1 MTAKRKTPAKQAYP
15 LPEHLPDDVAGVW
28 IETVERGRIAPSV
41 SPALLE
47 SYCNLVVRWREAAKT
62 VADEG
67 LVVDGGEKR
76 GAIVHPA
83 LAAERQLSA
92 QLKEWS
98 PLVNR
103 PASADRKRG
112 PVYDAT
118 KRSIKAAGLDEKPE
132 FEGACLAVATQAW
145 LIDEAQRGGIE
156 ELQKA
161 AYVLIPSYVKG
172 CAELQITPAS
182 LPPEATKKASN
193 GGKVSKFE
201 EAAARR
207 RARQASSA

>member
-1 MTAKRKTPAKQAYP
+1 MARQSARDLYP
-15 LPEHLPDDVAGVW
+15 LPDSLPDDVATVW
-28 IETVERGRIAPSV
+28 LDTVARGRIAPNV

-47 SYCNLVVRWREAAKT
+47 AYCTLVVRWRAAAAV

-103 PASADRKRG
+103 PTKADRRRG
-112 PVYDAT
+112 PMYDAT
-118 KRSIKAAGLDEKPE
+118 KRSLEAAGLSEKKQ
-132 FEGACLAVATQAW
+132 FEGVALAVLTEAW
-145 LIDEAQRGGIE
+145 LIDEAQRAGLE

-182 LPPEATKKASN
+182 LPADAGKKDGR

-207 RARQASSA
+207 RERQAG

>member
-1 MTAKRKTPAKQAYP
+1 MATAKQTYP
-15 LPEHLPDDVAGVW
+15 IPDHLPDTVAEVW
-28 IETVERGRIAPSV
+28 RETIARDRIAPQV

-47 SYCNLVVRWREAAKT
+47 AYCTLVVRWRETAAS
-62 VADEG
+62 VAEEG
-67 LVVDGGEKR
+67 IVVDGGEKR

-92 QLKEWS
+92 QIKEWA

-103 PASADRKRG
+103 PVKASRKAG
-112 PVYDAT
+112 PMYDAT
-118 KRSIKAAGLDEKPE
+118 KRSIEEAGLNDKPQY
-132 FEGACLAVATQAW
+132 EGVCQAVLTQAW
-145 LIDEAQRGGIE
+145 LIDEAQRAGLE

-182 LPPEATKKASN
+182 IPPEALKKVRS
-193 GGKVSKFE
+193 GGKVTKFA
-201 EAAARR
+201 EAAAKRR
-207 RARQASSA
+207 NAA

>member
-1 MTAKRKTPAKQAYP
+1 MATAKQTYP
-15 LPEHLPDDVAGVW
+15 VPDHLPEDVAAVW
-28 IETVERGRIAPSV
+28 VETVERDRIAPQV

-47 SYCNLVVRWREAAKT
+47 AYCTLVVRWRATAAA

-67 LVVDGGEKR
+67 IVVDGGEKR

-83 LAAERQLSA
+83 LAAERQLSEQIKA
-92 QLKEWS
+92 WA

-103 PASADRKRG
+103 PVKADRKRG
-112 PVYDAT
+112 PMYDAT
-118 KRSIKAAGLDEKPE
+118 KRSIHEAGLNEKPA
-132 FEGACLAVATQAW
+132 FEGVCQAVLTQAW
-145 LIDEAQRGGIE
+145 LIDEAQRAGLE

-182 LPPEATKKASN
+182 LPPEVVQKENK
-193 GGKVSKFE
+193 GGKVSKFQDTASRFRRN
-201 EAAARR
+201 AA
-207 RARQASSA
+207 

>member
-1 MTAKRKTPAKQAYP
+1 MPTKQSAVAYP
-15 LPEHLPDDVAGVW
+15 TPLHLPADVAAVW
-28 IETVERGRIAPSV
+28 RETVDRGRIAPNV

-47 SYCNLVVRWREAAKT
+47 SYCNLVVRWREAAKV

-83 LAAERQLSA
+83 LAAERQLAA
-92 QLKEWS
+92 QIKEWS

-103 PASADRKRG
+103 PTKADRRRG
-112 PVYDAT
+112 PMYDAT
-118 KRSIKAAGLDEKPE
+118 KRSIAEAGLNGKAE
-132 FEGACLAVATQAW
+132 FEGICAAVLTQAW
-145 LIDEAQRGGIE
+145 LIDEAQRDGLE
-156 ELQKA
+156 ELRKA
-161 AYVLIPSYVKG
+161 AYVIIPSYVKG

-182 LPPEATKKASN
+182 LPAEVGKKTSN

-207 RARQASSA
+207 RARQAG

>member
-1 MTAKRKTPAKQAYP
+1 MAARKQDFPKP
-15 LPEHLPDDVAGVW
+15 DHLVDEVAEIW
-28 IETVERGRIAPSV
+28 DETVARGRIAPNV

-47 SYCNLVVRWREAAKT
+47 AYCTLVVRWREAAGKI
-62 VADEG
+62 AEEG
-67 LVVDGGEKR
+67 LVVDGGEKK

-103 PASADRKRG
+103 PTKPGRKSG
-112 PVYDAT
+112 PMYDAT
-118 KRSIKAAGLDEKPE
+118 KASIAAAGLADNPK
-132 FEGACLAVATQAW
+132 FEGACLAVTTQAW
-145 LIDEAQRGGIE
+145 LIDEAQRAGLE

-182 LPPEATKKASN
+182 LPPEVGKQVTGDAKITK
-193 GGKVSKFE
+193 FR
-201 EAAARR
+201 AAAAIRR
-207 RARQASSA
+207 EQASAAS